1 MEAEGEG
8 REHRGHRR
16 KDGPDVVRDDRGA
29 AGRLLRRLLLRP
41 QLGNQ
46 DNRQNRHDG
55 RQDPQQRQND
65 QRSLAVLERHL
76 CFPVERASP
85 ELPRT
90 PLVDP
95 ATLTSRQSAQ
105 ARRRVLNVPPGTHA
119 RVLALGCAAACCG
132 CGEPRCLLRPCDG
145 FRAAD

>member
-1 MEAEGEG
+1 MEAKREG

-29 AGRLLRRLLLRP
+29 AGRLLPRLRRLRP
-41 QLGNQ
+41 ELENQ

-76 CFPVERASP
+76 SFPVERLSP
-85 ELPRT
+85 EMERT
-90 PLVDP
+90 PLVDR
-95 ATLTSRQSAQ
+95 ATFTPRPSALARQSFLRDAFL
-105 ARRRVLNVPPGTHA
+105 RPR
-119 RVLALGCAAACCG
+119 LGLCCG
-132 CGEPRCLLRPCDG
+132 LLSLR
-145 FRAAD
+145 RAPLPPPTM